1 MHRGFQCEYGFHNAY
16 ALRFISIAPLGA
28 PLAAR
33 LWVARARLNG
43 TGSTSSKSQETSV
56 ARGSPWMCGRT
67 DPPLVGLGIL
77 QRSGYPCWPGSFPSI
92 CRILRFP
99 GTSAESI
106 NAIEP
111 GRRMWARLLLQLVP
125 CWDEK

>member
-1 MHRGFQCEYGFHNAY
+1 MHRGFQCEYGLHNAVRITVY
-16 ALRFISIAPLGA
+16 IDSPVGC
-28 PLAAR
+28 
-33 LWVARARLNG
+33 
-43 TGSTSSKSQETSV
+43 TS
-56 ARGSPWMCGRT
+56 GRT
-67 DPPLVGLGIL
+67 IVGCTRTLEWDWQHFIEIAGDFCGKRIAMDVRSYRSSSCWSRDPSG
-77 QRSGYPCWPGSFPSI
+77 SGYPCWPGSFPSI